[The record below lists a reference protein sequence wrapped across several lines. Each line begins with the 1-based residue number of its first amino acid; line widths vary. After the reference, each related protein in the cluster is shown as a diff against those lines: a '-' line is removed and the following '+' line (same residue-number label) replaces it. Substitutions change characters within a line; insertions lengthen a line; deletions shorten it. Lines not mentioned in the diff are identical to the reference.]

1 MRINR
6 LLIAGIVSIGLLT
19 SCASN
24 NEEPST
30 SQAGQVKL
38 TLTLSSATT
47 RTGGG
52 STFASSGNAATTT
65 PSGDGTLKGSSGDEA
80 KLNRICVGIF
90 KSGGATLSIQEVDLS
105 GTAVDNTQTTTYPN
119 GVITTSITTTTEA
132 KDIVVA
138 ANVPTNMFN
147 GIIDEPTFLA
157 KAADLAS
164 TTSADASSTAKST
177 TLNSQTVT
185 ALPMYGINTI
195 SPLAGTPNV
204 STNIPL
210 TRMVARIGI
219 QSIRT
224 VFDQKSF
231 SAGVKFIPTE
241 VFIYNANTSCN
252 WDGSIAAT
260 PTVYSAEATTPT
272 GTFTPSAT
280 VPTPVNTTTL
290 PATGHEYLS
299 SGKLDFS
306 SITPNITTPTPVTIN
321 TQTYSAY
328 ETDYLTST
336 NQLFFYV
343 FPNNATA
350 STKLVIKGT
359 WFYNNTYEVVYY
371 PIVINHAQLGTTF
384 NTPPGTND
392 SKVLPNTRYT
402 LSATIMGKGSSSP
415 GMNIDPVNVALNVT
429 VYQWNDVT
437 QDVVNN

>member
-52 STFASSGNAATTT
+52 STFASSGNATTTT

-80 KLNRICVGIF
+80 KLNRVCVGIF
-90 KSGGATLSIQEVDLS
+90 KSGGATLSIQEIDLS

-132 KDIVVA
+132 QDIVVA
-138 ANVPTNMFN
+138 ANVPTNMFK
-147 GIIDEPTFLA
+147 GIVDEPTFIA
-157 KAADLAS
+157 QAANLAS
-164 TTSADASSTAKST
+164 TTSADASSATNST
-177 TLNSQTVT
+177 TPNSQTVT
-185 ALPMYGINTI
+185 ALPMYGKSVI
-195 SPLAGTPNV
+195 SPSAATPNV

-224 VFDQKSF
+224 VFDKNGAY
-231 SAGVKFIPTE
+231 AGAKFVPTE

-252 WDGSIAAT
+252 WDGSIATT

-280 VPTPVNTTTL
+280 APSPANAATL

-306 SITPNITTPTPVTIN
+306 SITPNVATATNVTIN

-359 WFYNNTYEVVYY
+359 WYFNNSYEVVYY
-371 PIVINHAQLGTTF
+371 PIIVNHAQTGTTF
-384 NTPPGTND
+384 NTVPGTND

-415 GMNIDPVNVALNVT
+415 GINIVPATVALNVT
-429 VYQWNDVT
+429 VNAWSDVT